1 MLASPAQS
9 RPVSGVVSNTFRR
22 IIGVDVGLHRTG
34 YAILAETRAADLPQI
49 VEAGIVRI
57 SRTRPLEER
66 LLELETGLATL
77 LEEHG
82 PVMLAC
88 EDLYAHYKHPRTAI
102 RMGHARGV
110 VLALAARRGL
120 IVANIGATQIKKML
134 TGNGH
139 ASKAQM
145 QRAVAG
151 TLRLARLPEPHDVA
165 DAIAIGLAGL
175 RLLDADRRVAPLP
188 RPAPRRRIAAGAE
201 GTP

>member
-1 MLASPAQS
+1 MFASPLPAVPATAS
-9 RPVSGVVSNTFRR
+9 ETAGR

-34 YAILAETRAADLPQI
+34 YAILAAGPAADSPRLI
-49 VEAGIVRI
+49 EAGVVRI
-57 SRTRPLEER
+57 SREKALETRLV
-66 LLELETGLATL
+66 ELESGLATL
-77 LEEHG
+77 LREHQ
-82 PVMLAC
+82 PAALAC

-110 VLALAARRGL
+110 VLALAARSGL
-120 IVANIGATQIKKML
+120 SVSHINATQIKKML

-151 TLRLARLPEPHDVA
+151 TLRLGRLPEPHDVA

-175 RLLDADRRVAPLP
+175 RLLDAKQRGATARRTSP
-188 RPAPRRRIAAGAE
+188 
-201 GTP
+201 